1 MSGMSICFAMREA
14 VEWILHLDPVFMHV
28 GPLEIRW
35 YALSYVFGI
44 LFAHWH
50 ITKASQCLALDKKF
64 LDSLMLWAVIG
75 IILGGR
81 TAYILL
87 YNPSFYWEYPS
98 EILQTWHGGMSMHGG
113 YVGCIIAVSIV
124 CKKHRVRVMP
134 VLDLCACAAPL
145 GLFLGRMA
153 NLVNGE
159 LYGRATTTCL
169 GVVFPS
175 SGDLVPRH
183 PSQVYE
189 AMLEGLLPLL
199 FMSILARYT
208 KVRLRFGVLSH
219 MFGAWYG
226 IVRCAVEFFREPDPQ
241 VGYIAFGW
249 LTMGQ
254 VLSAPIA
261 VVGIFMLVLTVLREK
276 PREGV
281 ADISA

>member
-1 MSGMSICFAMREA
+1 MSICFAMREA
-14 VEWILHLDPVFMHV
+14 VEWLLRLDPVFVHF

-44 LFAHWH
+44 LFAHWRL
-50 ITKASQCLALDKKF
+50 TKASGHLALDKKF
-64 LDSLMLWAVIG
+64 LDSLMFWAVVG

-81 TAYILL
+81 AAYVLL

-113 YVGCIIAVSIV
+113 YVGCMTAISVV
-124 CKKHRVRVMP
+124 CKKHKVSVAP

-159 LYGRATTTCL
+159 LYGRVTTACV

-175 SGDLVPRH
+175 SGNLMPRH

-189 AMLEGLLPLL
+189 AILEGLLPLL
-199 FMSILARYT
+199 FMNVLARYT
-208 KVRLRFGVLSH
+208 KVRLHFGVLSCI
-219 MFGAWYG
+219 FSIWYG
-226 IVRCAVEFFREPDPQ
+226 AVRCAVEFLREPDSQ

-254 VLSAPIA
+254 ALSAPIA
-261 VVGIFMLVLTVLREK
+261 VIGIFVLVLIVLRGR
-276 PREGV
+276 P
-281 ADISA
+281 